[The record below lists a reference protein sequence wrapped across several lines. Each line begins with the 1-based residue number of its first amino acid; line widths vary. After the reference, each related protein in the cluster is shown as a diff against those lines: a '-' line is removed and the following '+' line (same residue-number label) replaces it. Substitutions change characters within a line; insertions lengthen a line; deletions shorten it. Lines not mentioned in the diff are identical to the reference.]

1 MAACAPARRVPAA
14 HSANDSRQLQNKVWR
29 DGLFVTT
36 SLPPPPLCV
45 EPIHIAVFV
54 PAACYVQGGPPLC
67 GASLWSAEEALAVHV
82 YSHIMRDGQEAAAAE
97 MLFLVAQPHDR

>member
-1 MAACAPARRVPAA
+1 MPLPDESPLLTPRMI
-14 HSANDSRQLQNKVWR
+14 HANFKIRF
-29 DGLFVTT
+29 GGMG
-36 SLPPPPLCV
+36 SLSPLLCPPPLCV